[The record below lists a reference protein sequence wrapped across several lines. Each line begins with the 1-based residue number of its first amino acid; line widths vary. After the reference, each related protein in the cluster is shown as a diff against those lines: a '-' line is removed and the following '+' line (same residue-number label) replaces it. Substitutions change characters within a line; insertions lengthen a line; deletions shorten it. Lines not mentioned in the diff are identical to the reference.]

1 MARRILVI
9 DDEPRW
15 RTVFQ
20 AALSEAGMEV
30 DAVAGTAQAA
40 ELLRHRQY
48 GLILLDVVLGPGNN
62 TLECQLFLDAVARGH
77 PSIPIVAAT
86 GKHLEPPDVAAI
98 CRYGVVEFLYKPRI
112 RLPELRQ
119 LVKDV
124 LDRDQRALARA
135 GLPDEAP
142 AVRYDAFVSYSRRD
156 LAWVAETLVPELD
169 GAGLAICVDYRDFE
183 PGAHSLAEME
193 RCVLESR
200 CTVLVLSPDY
210 VASEWTGLEDLLVQ
224 TLDPSARMRRTLPV
238 MRQQCVPPLR
248 VRALTY
254 VDLTSDPASPT
265 ELARLVA
272 AIRRQR

>member
-1 MARRILVI
+1 MI

-20 AALSEAGMEV
+20 AALSDAGMEV
-30 DAVAGTAQAA
+30 DAVAGADRAT
-40 ELLRHRQY
+40 ELLREREY
-48 GLILLDVVLGPGNN
+48 GLILLDVVLGPGDD

-77 PSIPIVAAT
+77 PSVPIVAAT

-98 CRYGVVEFLYKPRI
+98 CKYGVVEFLYKPRI

-119 LVKDV
+119 LVRDV
-124 LDRDQRALARA
+124 LDRDQRGLVGA
-135 GLPDEAP
+135 GRPDGTPP
-142 AVRYDAFVSYSRRD
+142 ARYDAFISYSRRD
-156 LAWVAETLVPELD
+156 EAWVTGTLVPELD
-169 GAGLAICVDYRDFE
+169 GAGLTVCVDYRDFE

-224 TLDPSARMRRTLPV
+224 TLDPSARMRRTVPV
-238 MRQQCVPPLR
+238 LLRPCVPPLR

-254 VDLTSDPASPT
+254 VDLTRDPRSPT
-265 ELARLVA
+265 ELGRLVA